1 MSLVRAVAFEGV
13 SAERMAELAQQVE
26 SGERPE
32 DVPITELLVL
42 HDESSGRALVLQ
54 FFANDA
60 DYERGAAIFSAMPAG
75 DTPGQRAS
83 VDRYTVVARATA

>member
-13 SAERMAELAQQVE
+13 DAERMAELAQQVE
-26 SGERPE
+26 TGERPE

-42 HDESSGRALVLQ
+42 HDEASGRALVLQ

-60 DYERGAAIFSAMPAG
+60 DYERGAAVFSAMPAT
-75 DTPGQRAS
+75 DTPGQRTS